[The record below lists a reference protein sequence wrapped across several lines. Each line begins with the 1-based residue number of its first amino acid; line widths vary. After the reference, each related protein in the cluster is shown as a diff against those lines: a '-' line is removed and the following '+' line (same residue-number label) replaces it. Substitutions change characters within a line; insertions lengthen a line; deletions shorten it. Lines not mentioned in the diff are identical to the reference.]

1 MSELST
7 KDYPYAPARPAPV
20 TATAASHTATPLSPT
35 TTAAN
40 PTPPGPSRQVSLDDE
55 GRKERGGVRREILPE
70 EHISSRYY

>member
-7 KDYPYAPARPAPV
+7 KDYPYAPARPSPV
-20 TATAASHTATPLSPT
+20 PATAASPTARALS
-35 TTAAN
+35 

-55 GRKERGGVRREILPE
+55 GRKERGNVRREILPE

>member
-20 TATAASHTATPLSPT
+20 TATMASPTATALSPT
-35 TTAAN
+35 S
-40 PTPPGPSRQVSLDDE
+40 PGPSRQVSLDDE
-55 GRKERGGVRREILPE
+55 GRKERRREILPE

>member
-1 MSELST
+1 MSELTT

-20 TATAASHTATPLSPT
+20 TATAASPPATALS
-35 TTAAN
+35 

-55 GRKERGGVRREILPE
+55 GRKERRREILPE

>member
-20 TATAASHTATPLSPT
+20 PATALSHTATAAS
-35 TTAAN
+35 

-55 GRKERGGVRREILPE
+55 GRKERGSVRREILPE

>member
-1 MSELST
+1 MSELSA

-20 TATAASHTATPLSPT
+20 TATALSPT
-35 TTAAN
+35 ATALS

-55 GRKERGGVRREILPE
+55 GRKERRREILPE

>member
-1 MSELST
+1 MSELSI
-7 KDYPYAPARPAPV
+7 KDYPYAPARTAPV
-20 TATAASHTATPLSPT
+20 TPTALSPT
-35 TTAAN
+35 ATALS

>member
-20 TATAASHTATPLSPT
+20 TPTALSPT
-35 TTAAN
+35 ATALS